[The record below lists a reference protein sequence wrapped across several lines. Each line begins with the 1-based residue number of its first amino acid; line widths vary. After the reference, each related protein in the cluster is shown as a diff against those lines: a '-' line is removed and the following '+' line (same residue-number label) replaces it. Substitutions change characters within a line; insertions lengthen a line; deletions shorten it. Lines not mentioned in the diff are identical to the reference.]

1 MTQQTLHLELR
12 YGFLVRDPEIQSR
25 YGNEFEVVFPDFP
38 AFDQTPYS
46 LTITQSMGK
55 HDVIEIFY
63 SAVNISYLKS
73 LSTGVAVEITWSNDM
88 VSGVFVG
95 YVSDL
100 DYPTSSAIQ
109 QPLTVTCLGASYPLK
124 EQRQKIW
131 KNATASE
138 VATEIAVFNKLKPV
152 VTKSDIRFPQIS
164 FSGQTQ
170 WEKIQELAKSI
181 GFACQVIG
189 VELHFHPVDVIVDK
203 FLTTIPVMAHL
214 NPNVTPMNQLYSQT
228 LDHFETVQ
236 GDFGNFR
243 GNTKAIKVVG
253 GVDPLTGKV
262 YKSTSSPTS
271 VGKNIRAK
279 NKDPLF
285 YDIDTSTVIIDG
297 LSSQSLANAK
307 AQLARL
313 SVPGYGFGQGDP
325 RIAPWRTIEVRGTGE
340 ASDGFWI
347 VSNAIHTLNADGKY
361 KVEFNCVTDGTGSNK
376 TSAMRPSAAGGVP
389 TVNLTEAITT
399 GTTTPTT
406 YKLSN
411 SAPMTNQSATG
422 YNVVPRRWVAV

>member
-1 MTQQTLHLELR
+1 M
-12 YGFLVRDPEIQSR
+12 RDPEIQNR
-25 YGNEFEVVFPDFP
+25 YDNNFKVVFPDFP
-38 AFDQTPYS
+38 GFTQAPYS
-46 LTITQSMGK
+46 LTLTQSMGK

-63 SAVNISYLKS
+63 STINISYLKS
-73 LSTGVAVEITWSNDM
+73 LTTGVAVEITWSNDK
-88 VSGVFVG
+88 VLETFVG

-100 DYPTSSAIQ
+100 EYPTSSAIQ
-109 QPLTVTCLGASYPLK
+109 KPLTITCLGASYPFK
-124 EQRQKIW
+124 EKRQKIW

-138 VATEIAVFNKLKPV
+138 VATELATFNKLKPV

-164 FSGQTQ
+164 FSGHSQ
-170 WEKIQELAKSI
+170 WQKLQELAKTI

-189 VELHFHPVDVIVDK
+189 VELHFHPIDVIIDK
-203 FLTTIPVMAHL
+203 FLTTVPVMAFLDPHI
-214 NPNVTPMNQLYSQT
+214 TPMNQFASQT

-243 GNTKAIKVVG
+243 GNTKATKVVG
-253 GVDPLTGKV
+253 GVDPLTGKI

-285 YDIDTSTVIIDG
+285 YDIDTSAVIIDG
-297 LSSQSLANAK
+297 ITSQNLANAN
-307 AQLARL
+307 AQLGRL
-313 SVPGYGFGQGDP
+313 SIPGYGFGQGDP
-325 RIAPWRTIEVRGTGE
+325 RIAPWRTVEVRGTGE

-347 VSNAIHTLNADGKY
+347 VSSAIHTLNADGKY
-361 KVEFNCVTDGTGSNK
+361 NVEFNCVTDGSGSNK
-376 TSAMRPSAAGGVP
+376 TSALRPSSAGTVP
-389 TVNLTEAITT
+389 TVNLTQAITT
-399 GTTTPTT
+399 GANVPTT

-411 SAPMTNQSATG
+411 PAPMINQVSTG

>member
-1 MTQQTLHLELR
+1 
-12 YGFLVRDPEIQSR
+12 VRDPEIQNR
-25 YGNEFEVVFPDFP
+25 YANAFTVVFPDFP
-38 AFDQTPYS
+38 GFDQTPYS
-46 LTITQSMGK
+46 LTLTQSMGK

-63 SAVNISYLKS
+63 NTINAAYLKTM
-73 LSTGVAVEITWSNDM
+73 STGVAVEITWSNDA
-88 VSGVFVG
+88 VSQTFVG

-100 DYPTSSAIQ
+100 EYPTSSAIQ
-109 QPLTVTCLGASYPLK
+109 KPLTITCLGASYPFK
-124 EQRQKIW
+124 EKRQKIW

-138 VATEIAVFNKLKPV
+138 VATEIATFNKLKPV

-164 FSGQTQ
+164 FSGHSQ
-170 WEKIQELAKSI
+170 WEKLQELAQSI

-189 VELHFHPVDVIVDK
+189 LELHFHPVDVIIDK
-203 FLTTIPVMAHL
+203 FLTTIPVMAFL
-214 NPNVTPMNQLYSQT
+214 NPDITPMNQFASQT

-243 GNTKAIKVVG
+243 GNTKATKIVG
-253 GVDPLTGKV
+253 GVDPLTGKI

-271 VGKNIRAK
+271 VGKNLRAK

-285 YDIDTSTVIIDG
+285 FDIDTSTVIIDR

-325 RIAPWRTIEVRGTGE
+325 RIAPWRTVEVRGTGE

-347 VSNAIHTLNADGKY
+347 VSSAVHTLNADGKY
-361 KVEFNCVTDGTGSNK
+361 SVEFECVTDGKGSNI
-376 TSAMRPSAAGGVP
+376 TSAFRPSSAGTVP

-399 GTTTPTT
+399 GANTPTT

-411 SAPMTNQSATG
+411 SSPMVNQVSTG

>member
-1 MTQQTLHLELR
+1 M
-12 YGFLVRDPEIQSR
+12 RDPEIQNR
-25 YGNEFEVVFPDFP
+25 YANSFTVVFPDFP
-38 AFDQTPYS
+38 GFDQAPYS
-46 LTITQSMGK
+46 LTLTQSMGK
-55 HDVIEIFY
+55 HDVIELFY
-63 SAVNISYLKS
+63 SSTNAAYIKTM
-73 LSTGVAVEITWSNDM
+73 STGVAVEITWSNDT
-88 VSGVFVG
+88 VSGKFVG

-100 DYPTSSAIQ
+100 EYPTSSSIQ
-109 QPLTVTCLGASYPLK
+109 KPLTITCLGASYPLK
-124 EQRQKIW
+124 EKRQKIW

-138 VATEIAVFNKLKPV
+138 VATDIATFNKLKPV
-152 VTKSDIRFPQIS
+152 VTQSDIRFPQIS
-164 FSGQTQ
+164 FSGHSQ
-170 WEKIQELAKSI
+170 WQKLQELAKSV

-189 VELHFHPVDVIVDK
+189 VELHFHPIDIIIDK
-203 FLTTIPVMAHL
+203 FLTTIPVMAFL
-214 NPNVTPMNQLYSQT
+214 NPDITPMNQFASQT

-243 GNTKAIKVVG
+243 GNTKATKIVG
-253 GVDPLTGKV
+253 GVDPLTGKI

-271 VGKNIRAK
+271 VGKNLRAK

-285 YDIDTSTVIIDG
+285 FDIDTSTVVIDR

-325 RIAPWRTIEVRGTGE
+325 RIAPWRTVEVRGTGE
-340 ASDGFWI
+340 SSDGFWI
-347 VSNAIHTLNADGKY
+347 VSSAVHTVNADGKY
-361 KVEFNCVTDGTGSNK
+361 KVEFECVTDGNGSNK
-376 TSAMRPSAAGGVP
+376 TSAFRPSSAGNVP

-399 GTTTPTT
+399 GANTPTT

-411 SAPMTNQSATG
+411 SAPMVNQVSTG

>member
-1 MTQQTLHLELR
+1 M
-12 YGFLVRDPEIQSR
+12 RDPEIQNR
-25 YGNEFEVVFPDFP
+25 YGNNFEVVFPDFP
-38 AFDQTPYS
+38 SFNQTPYS
-46 LTITQSMGK
+46 LTLTQSIGK

-63 SAVNISYLKS
+63 STINPTYLKTM
-73 LSTGVAVEITWSNDM
+73 STGVAVEITWSNDA

-100 DYPTSSAIQ
+100 EYPTSSAIQ
-109 QPLTVTCLGASYPLK
+109 QPLTITCLGASYPLK
-124 EQRQKIW
+124 EKRQKIW
-131 KNATASE
+131 KNVTASE

-164 FSGQTQ
+164 FSGHSEWQ
-170 WEKIQELAKSI
+170 KLQELAESI

-189 VELHFHPVDVIVDK
+189 VELHFHPVDVIIDK
-203 FLTTIPVMAHL
+203 FLTTVPVMAHL
-214 NPNVTPMNQLYSQT
+214 EPHITPMNQFASQT

-243 GNTKAIKVVG
+243 GNTKATKIVG

-271 VGKNIRAK
+271 VGKNLRAK

-325 RIAPWRTIEVRGTGE
+325 RIGPWKTVEVRGTGE
-340 ASDGFWI
+340 ASDGFWVI
-347 VSNAIHTLNADGKY
+347 SKAIHTLNADGKY
-361 KVEFNCVTDGTGSNK
+361 HIEFDCVTDGTGSNRI
-376 TSAMRPSAAGGVP
+376 SAMRPSSSGNVP

-399 GTTTPTT
+399 GANVPTT

-411 SAPMTNQSATG
+411 PAPMVNQNSTG

>member
-1 MTQQTLHLELR
+1 M
-12 YGFLVRDPEIQSR
+12 RDPEIQNR
-25 YGNEFEVVFPDFP
+25 YANAFTVVFPDFP
-38 AFDQTPYS
+38 GFDQTPYS
-46 LTITQSMGK
+46 LTLTQSMGK

-63 SAVNISYLKS
+63 NTINAAYLKTM
-73 LSTGVAVEITWSNDM
+73 STGVAVEITWSNDA
-88 VSGVFVG
+88 VSQTFVG

-100 DYPTSSAIQ
+100 EYPTSSAIQ
-109 QPLTVTCLGASYPLK
+109 KPLTITCLGASYPFK
-124 EQRQKIW
+124 EKRQKIW

-138 VATEIAVFNKLKPV
+138 VATEIATFNKLKPV

-164 FSGQTQ
+164 FSGHSQ
-170 WEKIQELAKSI
+170 WEKLQELAQSI

-189 VELHFHPVDVIVDK
+189 LELHFHPVDVIIDK
-203 FLTTIPVMAHL
+203 FLTTIPVMAFL
-214 NPNVTPMNQLYSQT
+214 NPDITPMNQFASQT

-243 GNTKAIKVVG
+243 GNTKATKIVG
-253 GVDPLTGKV
+253 GVDPLTGKI

-271 VGKNIRAK
+271 VGKNLRAK

-285 YDIDTSTVIIDG
+285 FDIDTSTVIIDR

-325 RIAPWRTIEVRGTGE
+325 RIAPWRTVEVRGTGE

-347 VSNAIHTLNADGKY
+347 VSSAVHTLNADGKY
-361 KVEFNCVTDGTGSNK
+361 SVEFECVTDGKGSNI
-376 TSAMRPSAAGGVP
+376 TSAFRPSSAGTVP

-399 GTTTPTT
+399 GANTPTT

-411 SAPMTNQSATG
+411 SSPMVNQVSTG